1 MTGRTLTPV
10 LDAIEAFIL
19 IGGASSRMGS
29 DKAHLKLKGR
39 SFVELIASALS
50 VISPSI
56 RLVGAMG
63 GTNGQA
69 PELSNVPDINP
80 GWGALGGLH
89 TALTA
94 CTSTW
99 AAVVACDLPFVSPDL
114 FRHLATLREGF
125 DAVVPVQPDGR
136 QQPLCALYRTEL
148 CLPVAAELV
157 AAGERKP
164 RALLARVKTRWVPQE
179 ELDHLPGAA
188 NFFMNVNSPAD
199 YARAVDTTGSDSQ

>member
-1 MTGRTLTPV
+1 MTERTTP
-10 LDAIEAFIL
+10 LDEIEAFIL

-29 DKAHLKLKGR
+29 DKAQLKLGGR

-50 VISPSI
+50 SISPSI
-56 RLVGAMG
+56 KLVGATG
-63 GTNGQA
+63 ATNGQV
-69 PELSNVPDINP
+69 PELSNVRDIHP

-89 TALTA
+89 TALAA

-99 AAVVACDLPFVSPDL
+99 AAVVACDLPFVSSDL
-114 FRHLATLREGF
+114 FIYLATLREGF
-125 DAVVPVQPDGR
+125 DAVVPVQVDGR

-148 CLPVAAELV
+148 CLPVAAGLI

-164 RALLARVKTRWVPQE
+164 RALLAAVKTRWVPQA

-199 YARAVDTTGSDSQ
+199 YARALSVTGSDPQ